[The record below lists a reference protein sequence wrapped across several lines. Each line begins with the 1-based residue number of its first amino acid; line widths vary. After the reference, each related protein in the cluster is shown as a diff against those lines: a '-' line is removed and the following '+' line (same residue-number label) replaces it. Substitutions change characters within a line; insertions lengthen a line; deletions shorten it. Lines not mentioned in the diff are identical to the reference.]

1 MVACLE
7 YRIIEGV
14 RGTSLGV
21 GRVVA
26 CLEYSIIE
34 GVKGTSLGVGRVVAN
49 V

>member
-7 YRIIEGV
+7 CSIIEGV

-26 CLEYSIIE
+26 CLKSRHIE
-34 GVKGTSLGVGRVVAN
+34 GIRGTSLGVERVVAY